1 MDAMAFGSRKV
12 HLKRAKKTAKRRKR
26 KATTRREAA
35 LSSITN
41 RLVTVQ
47 ALQAPLYECWEPK
60 GLFDPEAGMGTIVV
74 SRKTSGDQILMGS
87 FLLDVFCLG
96 VKNAYCTLMDE
107 NEYRFSL
114 QQIEKHQHLVKVHP
128 ACARKLVE
136 EAHAYAEDLGFSPH
150 RDYGFARKIFQDI
163 QKDQCDRSFTFGRN
177 GKPMYLVGLNDSAR
191 FSMEVINT
199 LTARLGPEGFHFQK
213 PLERSVQRPDG

>member
-1 MDAMAFGSRKV
+1 MDAMALGHRKV
-12 HLKRAKKTAKRRKR
+12 HLKKTKRTAKRRKR
-26 KATTRREAA
+26 KVTTRREAA

-60 GLFDPEAGMGTIVV
+60 GLFDPDVGMGTVVV
-74 SRKTSGDQILMGS
+74 SRKTSGNQILMGS

-96 VKNAYCTLMDE
+96 VKNVHCTLMDE
-107 NEYRFSL
+107 SEYRLNL
-114 QQIEKHQHLVKVHP
+114 QQIEKHQHLVEIHP
-128 ACARKLVE
+128 ACARKIVE
-136 EAHAYAEDLGFSPH
+136 EAHAYAENLGFSPH
-150 RDYGFARKIFQDI
+150 RDFEFARKIFQDI

-177 GKPMYLVGLNDSAR
+177 GKPMYLAGPNDSAR

-199 LTARLGPEGFHFQK
+199 LTASLGTEGFHFLK
-213 PLERSVQRPDG
+213 PLERNVQRPDG

>member
-1 MDAMAFGSRKV
+1 MALGRRKV
-12 HLKRAKKTAKRRKR
+12 HLKKAKKTVKRRS

-60 GLFDPEAGMGTIVV
+60 GLFDPDAGMGTVVV

-87 FLLDVFCLG
+87 FLLDVLCLG
-96 VKNAYCTLMDE
+96 VRNADCTLMIE
-107 NEYRFSL
+107 HEYRFRL
-114 QQIEKHQHLVKVHP
+114 QQIEKHQCLVKVHP

-136 EAHAYAEDLGFSPH
+136 EAHAYAENLGFSPH

-163 QKDQCDRSFTFGRN
+163 QKDQCDRSFAFGRN
-177 GKPMYLVGLNDSAR
+177 GKPMYLARPSDSAR
-191 FSMEVINT
+191 FSMEVINA
-199 LTARLGPEGFHFQK
+199 LTARLGPEGFHFLK
-213 PLERSVQRPDG
+213 PLDRSVQRPDG